1 MHNKD
6 EMKGQIERAKGS
18 VKEQVG
24 EMNGDDRLRGEGEAD
39 KLSGNARETLGKG
52 RRKTGEALEDLGD
65 KLKR

>member
-6 EMKGQIERAKGS
+6 EMKGTVERAKGR

-24 EMNGDDRLRGEGEAD
+24 DMTGDEKLRGEGEVG

-52 RRKTGEALEDLGD
+52 RRKAGEALEDLGD